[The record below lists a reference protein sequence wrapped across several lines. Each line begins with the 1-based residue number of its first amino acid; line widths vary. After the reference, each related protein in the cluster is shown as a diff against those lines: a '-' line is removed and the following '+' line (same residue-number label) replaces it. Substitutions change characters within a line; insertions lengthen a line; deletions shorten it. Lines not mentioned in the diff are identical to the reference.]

1 MERYNN
7 QTLKRLQKDGTDNRE
22 DVNIL
27 HIRKI
32 LPILNKKQVKFK
44 GKIMFDYNKIPNS
57 AAAAG
62 KLFEQQRLLEQK
74 EAQQL
79 AREMRRDEITEQ
91 YNNKSLELAEQAKLL
106 SEKSVEFT
114 KLSLWIGGITLF
126 VTTIGAIYTIL
137 SFYR

>member
-1 MERYNN
+1 
-7 QTLKRLQKDGTDNRE
+7 
-22 DVNIL
+22 
-27 HIRKI
+27 
-32 LPILNKKQVKFK
+32 
-44 GKIMFDYNKIPNS
+44 
-57 AAAAG
+57 
-62 KLFEQQRLLEQK
+62 
-74 EAQQL
+74 
-79 AREMRRDEITEQ
+79 MRRDKITEQ

>member
-44 GKIMFDYNKIPNS
+44 GKIMFDYNIIPNS
-57 AAAAG
+57 SAAA
-62 KLFEQQRLLEQK
+62 
-74 EAQQL
+74 
-79 AREMRRDEITEQ
+79 
-91 YNNKSLELAEQAKLL
+91 
-106 SEKSVEFT
+106 
-114 KLSLWIGGITLF
+114 
-126 VTTIGAIYTIL
+126 
-137 SFYR
+137 